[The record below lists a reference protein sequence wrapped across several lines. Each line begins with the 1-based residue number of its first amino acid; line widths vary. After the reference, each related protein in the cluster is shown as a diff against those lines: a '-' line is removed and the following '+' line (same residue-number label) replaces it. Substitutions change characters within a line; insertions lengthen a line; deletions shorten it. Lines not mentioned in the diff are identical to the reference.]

1 MAKSKKHEE
10 KGNREDPLRDSV
22 RKKLARSP
30 GPLGDMQKQTP
41 EEIEK
46 NRGILYDPAAADTC
60 LKLIRE
66 KGFRLDQ
73 NACLA
78 EDKILSD
85 GP

>member
-41 EEIEK
+41 KEIASQEK
-46 NRGILYDPAAADTC
+46 LLLGSGIEMMFSAAPWPDRGM
-60 LKLIRE
+60 KR
-66 KGFRLDQ
+66 
-73 NACLA
+73 
-78 EDKILSD
+78 
-85 GP
+85 